1 MPDMR
6 LLCFSRGRPG
16 HWEAICVDLD
26 IAVQGETHNEVIALL
41 EASIRSYLEALADE
55 EPAVR
60 ARLLRRRAPWY
71 VRFSLVMGFLWHAL
85 TRRDDGD
92 YRASYELP
100 CHA

>member
-60 ARLLRRRAPWY
+60 ARLLRRRAPWL
-71 VRFSLVMGFLWHAL
+71 RPLFLATTL
-85 TRRDDGD
+85 GRG
-92 YRASYELP
+92 EGI
-100 CHA
+100 